1 MIAMNDFNL
10 EELEE
15 FKNKGVLKGS
25 VLTLDSKMV
34 VEYED
39 KDPDNTDWESHLHA
53 IKLLLNNFD
62 THGIMKSIYEP
73 RVNDALILSVLHT
86 LQGLIK
92 QNNLSGIYDEK
103 NTFEVLQHYLVEL
116 KTNGIDK
123 DPYYLRLVDKFEAD
137 DTDDDLFDFLDLNK
151 PRA

>member
-1 MIAMNDFNL
+1 M
-10 EELEE
+10 
-15 FKNKGVLKGS
+15 LKSS
-25 VLTLDSKMV
+25 VLTIDSNMV

-39 KDPDNTDWESHLHA
+39 RNPDNTQWESHLHA

-62 THGIMKSIYEP
+62 MDGIMKSIYEP
-73 RVNDALILSVLHT
+73 RINDALILSVLHS
-86 LQGLIK
+86 LKGLIK

-123 DPYYLRLVDKFEAD
+123 DPYYLRLVDKFEEN
-137 DTDDDLFDFLDLNK
+137 DTDDDLFDLLDLHK
-151 PRA
+151 PKA

>member
-1 MIAMNDFNL
+1 MNDFNL

-62 THGIMKSIYEP
+62 MDGIMKSIYEP
-73 RVNDALILSVLHT
+73 RINDALILSVLHT
-86 LQGLIK
+86 LEGLIK

-116 KTNGIDK
+116 KTNCIDK
-123 DPYYLRLVDKFEAD
+123 DPYYLRLIDKFKAD